1 MIRLLLVDDH
11 EIITDGIA
19 SLLEED
25 TEIQIIGQCA
35 SGPEALQKI
44 PYLKP
49 DVVITDIEMG
59 DDIDGIELTSIVQK
73 EHPDISII
81 ILSMYDDSIKI
92 QKSIEAGA
100 MGYILK
106 NTGKQELIKAIQN
119 VFEGKT
125 YFSNEVNNSL
135 VKGMV
140 QQNKNNTNNPFD
152 RLTKRE
158 LELTKLIAQEYTNPE
173 IAEKMYI
180 SEFTVKTHRRNIIK
194 KLDVKSTVGLVKLA
208 LKHHILNE

>member
-19 SLLEED
+19 SLLEE
-25 TEIQIIGQCA
+25 EEHIHIVGKCS
-35 SGPEALQKI
+35 SGPDALEHI
-44 PYLKP
+44 PSLKP

-59 DDIDGIELTSIVQK
+59 EINGIELTRIIRK
-73 EHPDISII
+73 EYPNISII

-106 NTGKQELIKAIQN
+106 NTGKKELLKAIQN
-119 VFEGKT
+119 VFRGET

-140 QQNKNNTNNPFD
+140 QQNKTDTDNPFE

-158 LELTKLIAQEYTNPE
+158 MELTKLIAQEFTNPE

-208 LKHHILNE
+208 LKHQILSE